1 MRMSGCCVIVFASP
15 SLCWER
21 RSGRRR
27 RRGEESDENRNQ
39 NNWALTD
46 LTLVLVWPPAVI
58 STGSVTWAWWVGGW
72 VGVVGQK
79 DTDRQPVLIR
89 QRQSEDNMGIHGK
102 SNVSTLTSLS
112 IVLDFYR
119 SVVVSDDILPVH
131 PGAVSQVL
139 VVDNL
144 DSSCKNFCEKM
155 SER

>member
-58 STGSVTWAWWVGGW
+58 STGSVTWAWWVGGGCW
-72 VGVVGQK
+72 AERH
-79 DTDRQPVLIR
+79 RQPVLKR
-89 QRQSEDNMGIHGK
+89 QRQSEDNMGMHGK

-112 IVLDFYR
+112 IVLDLNR
-119 SVVVSDDILPVH
+119 SVVVSDDVLPVH

-144 DSSCKNFCEKM
+144 DSSCKNFCEKN
-155 SER
+155 E